1 MLNRI
6 AALGKCR
13 ARQWRLR
20 VGQNCGM
27 RRAPRLSQRFT
38 LLDRDRDLAAE
49 NFYTISTDAHI
60 DNIVMPD
67 ASMSDGI
74 LASSSLAWRATKMLL
89 GTVHFRDLA
98 RSEPARRSRPRH
110 GQTIPGSADPAADPG
125 LPDRLRYKNHAA

>member
-67 ASMSDGI
+67 VMSDGI
-74 LASSSLAWRATKMLL
+74 LALQVSRGANKNAA
-89 GTVHFRDLA
+89 GTVHFEALLDQDLFVA
-98 RSEPARRSRPRH
+98 RSNAVRHRP
-110 GQTIPGSADPAADPG
+110 G
-125 LPDRLRYKNHAA
+125 